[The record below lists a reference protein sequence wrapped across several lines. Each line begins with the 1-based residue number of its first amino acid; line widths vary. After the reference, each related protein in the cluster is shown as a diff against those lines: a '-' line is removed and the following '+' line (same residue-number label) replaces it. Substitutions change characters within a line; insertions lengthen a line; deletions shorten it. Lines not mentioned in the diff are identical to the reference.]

1 MKCAEREKDKEL
13 LCEQAA
19 QITGLENAKNWL
31 ERRLN
36 EAEVCL
42 GFWCIISIFPYYV
55 SICIIYIEIVSFM
68 SYAGGK

>member
-1 MKCAEREKDKEL
+1 VQMKCAEHERDKEL
-13 LCEQAA
+13 LSQQAT

-42 GFWCIISIFPYYV
+42 LTVTIQYNMWLV
-55 SICIIYIEIVSFM
+55 
-68 SYAGGK
+68 